1 VLPNSTL
8 IGGILNWGVA
18 GGILAG
24 IFSFMRPNLKPL
36 PTILQGAILAM
47 VAATAF
53 MVLMT

>member
-1 VLPNSTL
+1 
-8 IGGILNWGVA
+8 
-18 GGILAG
+18 
-24 IFSFMRPNLKPL
+24 MRPNLKPL